1 MPTASLCINVTYY
14 EVEMCFSVTGMIFF
28 FFFGVLYYE
37 SRISLFGD
45 GDLQKRGLG
54 V

>member
-1 MPTASLCINVTYY
+1 M
-14 EVEMCFSVTGMIFF
+14 FFRDWDDFF